1 MVQGAA
7 RISCFVNLK
16 MTKIKIDKIV
26 RSKRKTL
33 ALEIAYDA
41 GLIVRAP
48 EGAPLGYIEKVV
60 YDKRFW
66 IQEKQKI
73 TRKKYEKIIP
83 KKFVNGERFLY
94 LGNTYCLSIVTCGAV
109 PLSLDKEFRLS
120 RNYLPHA
127 RQVFITWYK
136 QEAQQKIKEKLDWY
150 STLFGL
156 KYNKFKI
163 TGAQKRWGSCSVKG
177 NLHFSWRLIM
187 APSKIIDYVVIHELV
202 HLREKNHSKKFWSKV
217 KVLLSDYERHR
228 KWLKDNGYLLVI

>member
-1 MVQGAA
+1 
-7 RISCFVNLK
+7 

-33 ALEIAYDA
+33 ALEIACDA

-48 EGAPLGYIEKVV
+48 EGASLDYIEKVV
-60 YDKRFW
+60 YEKRFW

-73 TRKKYEKIIP
+73 TREKYKKMAP
-83 KKFVNGERFLY
+83 KEFVNGEGFLY
-94 LGNTYCLSIVTCGAV
+94 LGDTYRLSIVARGDV
-109 PLSLDKEFRLS
+109 PLSFDKEFRLS
-120 RNYLPHA
+120 RNYLLNA

-136 QEAQQKIKEKLDWY
+136 QEAHQKIKERLDWY
-150 STLFGL
+150 STLLGL

-163 TGAQKRWGSCSVKG
+163 TDAQKRWGSCSVKG

-187 APSKIIDYVVIHELV
+187 APLKIIDYVVIHELV

-228 KWLKDNGYLLVI
+228 EWLKDNGDLLVI